1 MVYEFNGKKIRI
13 PDGDILRLKS
23 TMKISAEEAV
33 KIWLEDEGILHNEE
47 QENLCKKA
55 KDSGIMRTIHGA
67 SAKTAET
74 TPTQKKKKKK
84 ENPTKGK
91 IITEIAKLLI
101 EFADNVNVTNPE
113 KLIEFTM
120 NGNDYKL
127 DLTQKRKKKE

>member
-74 TPTQKKKKKK
+74 TPTQRERVKK

-91 IITEIAKLLI
+91 IIAEVAKLLI
-101 EFADNVNVTNPE
+101 EFADDVNVTNPE

>member
-1 MVYEFNGKKIRI
+1 MVYELNGKKIRI

-74 TPTQKKKKKK
+74 APTQRERTKK

-91 IITEIAKLLI
+91 IIAEVAKLLT
-101 EFADNVNVTNPE
+101 EFADDVNVTNPE

>member
-1 MVYEFNGKKIRI
+1 MMYEINGKKIRI

-67 SAKTAET
+67 SAKTADS
-74 TPTQKKKKKK
+74 TPTQRERVKK

-91 IITEIAKLLI
+91 IIAEIAKLLT

>member
-74 TPTQKKKKKK
+74 TPTQRERVKK

-91 IITEIAKLLI
+91 IITEIAKLLT
-101 EFADNVNVTNPE
+101 EFADSVNVTNPE

>member
-1 MVYEFNGKKIRI
+1 MNYTFNGKNIRI
-13 PDGDILRLKS
+13 PDS
-23 TMKISAEEAV
+23 TLEKMVKLLGITKEEA
-33 KIWLEDEGILHNEE
+33 IQTWLEDEGFLENSE
-47 QENLCKKA
+47 QIALCQKA
-55 KDSGIMRTIHGA
+55 RESGIMRTIHGA
-67 SAKTAET
+67 SSKTADS
-74 TPTQKKKKKK
+74 TPTRRERTKK

-91 IITEIAKLLI
+91 VIAEIAKLLT

>member
-1 MVYEFNGKKIRI
+1 MMYEINGKKIRI

-74 TPTQKKKKKK
+74 TPTQRERVKK

-91 IITEIAKLLI
+91 IITEVAKLLT

>member
-1 MVYEFNGKKIRI
+1 MVYELNGKKIRI

-74 TPTQKKKKKK
+74 TPTQRERIKK

-91 IITEIAKLLI
+91 IIAEVAKLLT
-101 EFADNVNVTNPE
+101 EFADDVNVTNPE

>member
-1 MVYEFNGKKIRI
+1 MVYELNGKKIRI

-74 TPTQKKKKKK
+74 TPTQRERVKK

-91 IITEIAKLLI
+91 IIAEIAKLLI
-101 EFADNVNVTNPE
+101 EFANNVNVTNPE

>member
-74 TPTQKKKKKK
+74 TPTQRERVKK

-91 IITEIAKLLI
+91 IIAEIAKLLT

>member
-1 MVYEFNGKKIRI
+1 MVYELNGKKIRI

-74 TPTQKKKKKK
+74 TPTQRERVKK

-91 IITEIAKLLI
+91 IIAEVAKLLT

>member
-1 MVYEFNGKKIRI
+1 MVYELNGKKIRI

-74 TPTQKKKKKK
+74 TPTQRERVKK

-127 DLTQKRKKKE
+127 DLTKKRKKKE

>member
-1 MVYEFNGKKIRI
+1 MVYEIDGKKIRI

-74 TPTQKKKKKK
+74 TPTQRERVKK

-91 IITEIAKLLI
+91 IIAEIAKLLT

>member
-1 MVYEFNGKKIRI
+1 MMYEINGKKIRI

-74 TPTQKKKKKK
+74 TPTQRERVKK

-91 IITEIAKLLI
+91 IIAEVAKLLT
-101 EFADNVNVTNPE
+101 EFADDVNVTNPE

>member
-1 MVYEFNGKKIRI
+1 MMYEINGKKIRI

-23 TMKISAEEAV
+23 TMKIPAEEAV

-67 SAKTAET
+67 SSKTADS
-74 TPTQKKKKKK
+74 TPTQRERVKK

>member
-74 TPTQKKKKKK
+74 TPTQRERVKK

-91 IITEIAKLLI
+91 IIAEVAKLLI

>member
-1 MVYEFNGKKIRI
+1 MVYELNGKKIRI

-67 SAKTAET
+67 SAKIAES
-74 TPTQKKKKKK
+74 TPTQRERVKK

>member
-74 TPTQKKKKKK
+74 TPTQRERIKK

-91 IITEIAKLLI
+91 IIAEVAKLLT

>member
-1 MVYEFNGKKIRI
+1 MMYEINGKKIRI

-74 TPTQKKKKKK
+74 TPTQRERVKK

-91 IITEIAKLLI
+91 IIAEVAKLLI

>member
-74 TPTQKKKKKK
+74 TPTQRERVKK

-91 IITEIAKLLI
+91 IIAEIAKLLT

-113 KLIEFTM
+113 KLTEFTM

>member
-1 MVYEFNGKKIRI
+1 MVYELNGKKIRI

-74 TPTQKKKKKK
+74 TPTQRERVKK

-91 IITEIAKLLI
+91 IITEIAKLLT
-101 EFADNVNVTNPE
+101 EKAEDVNVTNPE

>member
-1 MVYEFNGKKIRI
+1 MVYELNGKKIRI

-67 SAKTAET
+67 SSKTADS
-74 TPTQKKKKKK
+74 TPIQRERVKK

-91 IITEIAKLLI
+91 IIAEIAKLLT

>member
-1 MVYEFNGKKIRI
+1 
-13 PDGDILRLKS
+13 
-23 TMKISAEEAV
+23 
-33 KIWLEDEGILHNEE
+33 
-47 QENLCKKA
+47 
-55 KDSGIMRTIHGA
+55 MRTIHGA
-67 SAKTAET
+67 SAKTT
-74 TPTQKKKKKK
+74 DSTPTQRERVKK

-91 IITEIAKLLI
+91 IIAEIAKLLI

>member
-74 TPTQKKKKKK
+74 TPTQRERVKK

-91 IITEIAKLLI
+91 IIAEVAKLLT
-101 EFADNVNVTNPE
+101 EFADSVNVTNPE

>member
-74 TPTQKKKKKK
+74 TPTQRERVKK

-91 IITEIAKLLI
+91 IIAEIAKLLT
-101 EFADNVNVTNPE
+101 EYADNVNVTNPE

>member
-1 MVYEFNGKKIRI
+1 MVYELNGKKIRI

-74 TPTQKKKKKK
+74 TPTQRERVKK

-91 IITEIAKLLI
+91 IIAEVA
-101 EFADNVNVTNPE
+101 
-113 KLIEFTM
+113 
-120 NGNDYKL
+120 
-127 DLTQKRKKKE
+127 

>member
-1 MVYEFNGKKIRI
+1 MMYELNGKKIRI

-74 TPTQKKKKKK
+74 TPTQRERVKK

-91 IITEIAKLLI
+91 IIAEVAKLLT
-101 EFADNVNVTNPE
+101 EFADDVNVTNPE

>member
-1 MVYEFNGKKIRI
+1 MVYELNGKKIRI

-55 KDSGIMRTIHGA
+55 KDSGIMRNIHGA

-74 TPTQKKKKKK
+74 TPTQRERVKK

>member
-1 MVYEFNGKKIRI
+1 MVYELNGKKIRI

-74 TPTQKKKKKK
+74 TPTQRERVKK

>member
-74 TPTQKKKKKK
+74 TPTQRERVKK

-91 IITEIAKLLI
+91 IIAEVAKLLV
-101 EFADNVNVTNPE
+101 EFADDVNVTNPE

>member
-74 TPTQKKKKKK
+74 TPTQRERVKK

-91 IITEIAKLLI
+91 IIAEVAKLLT
-101 EFADNVNVTNPE
+101 EFADDVNVTNPE

>member
-1 MVYEFNGKKIRI
+1 MVYELNGKKIRI

-47 QENLCKKA
+47 QENLCKKT

-74 TPTQKKKKKK
+74 TPTHRERVKK

-91 IITEIAKLLI
+91 IIAEVAKLLT
-101 EFADNVNVTNPE
+101 EFADSVNVTNPE